1 MNILVIGGNGLF
13 GRKTVIQ
20 LAQDKEI
27 NNVVSMDVVPTKEW
41 VLKEIGRHS
50 DKYKFV
56 RGDVSYLEDILTA
69 IKQFSID
76 RIINF
81 AFILP
86 GETME
91 TNPRLAVKV
100 NELGMC
106 NSFEAARL
114 MGISRVVY
122 ASSEGVYGPQDEYG
136 NRDVTEEDK
145 MHPGS
150 AYAIAKQLSELL
162 AAQYDRLYGINF
174 SALRPC
180 IGYGHGGLTP
190 PLIKQFCDLVSLP
203 ATGKTFTTED
213 DGTLQVSLSSADD
226 VAALAIKLI
235 KLPSSPHPAYNV
247 GGAPTSMIDV
257 AKVIRKYIPEANIRF
272 GKQPPLTPD
281 RGLYGIPW
289 KISSK
294 LAEKDLG
301 FSLLPLDK
309 AVLLHINDARTEAGL
324 PLFTC

>member
-1 MNILVIGGNGLF
+1 MNVLVIGGNGLF

-20 LAQDKEI
+20 LTRDEEVST
-27 NNVVSMDVVPTKEW
+27 VVSMDVIRTKDW
-41 VLKEIGRHS
+41 VLKEIGRHG

-56 RGDVSYLEDILTA
+56 HGDVSNLEDTLA
-69 IKQFSID
+69 VIKQFSID

-86 GETME
+86 GETMN

-106 NSFEAARL
+106 NAFEAARL

-122 ASSEGVYGPQDEYG
+122 TSSEGVYGPQNEYG
-136 NRDVTEEDK
+136 NREVTEEDK
-145 MHPGS
+145 MLPGS

-162 AAQYDRLYGINF
+162 AAQYNRLYGINF
-174 SALRPC
+174 TALRPC
-180 IGYGHGGLTP
+180 TGYGHGGLTP

-203 ATGKTFTTED
+203 AAGKAYVTED
-213 DGTLQVSLSSADD
+213 DGTMPVSLSSADD
-226 VAALAIKLI
+226 VAALATRLI

-247 GGAPTSMIDV
+247 GSSPTSMKDV
-257 AKVIRKYIPEANIRF
+257 AKVVRKYIPEANIRF
-272 GKQPPLTPD
+272 GTQPPSPD

-289 KISSK
+289 IISSK

-301 FSLLPLDK
+301 FSLLPLEK

-324 PLFTC
+324 EIING

>member
-1 MNILVIGGNGLF
+1 MNILVLGGSGLF
-13 GRKTVIQ
+13 GRKTVIR
-20 LAQDKEI
+20 LSRDKDI
-27 NNVVSMDVVPTKEW
+27 SNVVSMDVTPTKEW
-41 VLKEIGRHS
+41 VLKQIGKDAGKFR
-50 DKYKFV
+50 FV
-56 RGDVSYLEDILTA
+56 RGDVSEIEDILAA
-69 IKQFSID
+69 IKQFAID

-86 GETME
+86 GETLD

-122 ASSEGVYGPQDEYG
+122 ASSEGVYGPQGEYG
-136 NRDVTEEDK
+136 NRAVTEEDK

-150 AYAIAKQLSELL
+150 AYAIAKQLSEIL
-162 AAQYDRLYGINF
+162 AAQYNRLNGINF
-174 SALRPC
+174 TALRPC

-190 PLIKQFCDLVSLP
+190 PMIRQFCDLVSLP
-203 ATGKTFTTED
+203 AIGKPFSVEA
-213 DGTLQVSLSSADD
+213 DGTTQVSLSSADD
-226 VAALAIKLI
+226 VAALAIKLV
-235 KLPSSPHPAYNV
+235 KMPSSPHPAYNV
-247 GGAPTSMIDV
+247 GGPPTDMKDV
-257 AKVIRKYIPEANIRF
+257 AKVVKRFIPDARISF
-272 GKQPPLTPD
+272 GKEPPPAD

-289 KISSK
+289 IISSA

-301 FSLLPLDK
+301 FTLLTLEE

-324 PLFTC
+324 PLIEG

>member
-1 MNILVIGGNGLF
+1 MNVLVLGGSGLF
-13 GRKTVIQ
+13 GRKTVIR
-20 LAQDKEI
+20 LSREKEI
-27 NNVVSMDVVPTKEW
+27 STVVSMDVTPTKEW
-41 VLKEIGRHS
+41 VLKQIGLDVNKFR
-50 DKYKFV
+50 FV
-56 RGDVSYLEDILTA
+56 RGDVSELEDILAA

-86 GETME
+86 GETLD

-136 NRDVTEEDK
+136 NREVTEEDK

-150 AYAIAKQLSELL
+150 AYAIAKQLSEIL
-162 AAQYDRLYGINF
+162 AAQYNRLYGINF
-174 SALRPC
+174 TALRPC

-190 PLIKQFCDLVSLP
+190 PMIKQFCDLVSFP
-203 ATGKTFTTED
+203 AVGKPFSVEA
-213 DGTLQVSLSSADD
+213 DGTTQVSLSSADD
-226 VAALAIKLI
+226 VAALAIKLV
-235 KLPSSPHPAYNV
+235 KMPSSPHPAYNV
-247 GGAPTSMIDV
+247 GGPPTNMKDV
-257 AKVIRKYIPEANIRF
+257 AKVVKQFIPEAQISF
-272 GKQPPLTPD
+272 GTEPPPAD

-289 KISSK
+289 IISSA
-294 LAEKDLG
+294 LAEKDL
-301 FSLLPLDK
+301 SLTLLPLDE
-309 AVLLHINDARTEAGL
+309 AVLIHINDARTEAGL
-324 PLFTC
+324 PLLKG

>member
-20 LAQDKEI
+20 LVQDKEI
-27 NNVVSMDVVPTKEW
+27 SSVISMDVVSTRDW
-41 VLKEIGRHS
+41 VLKEIGHYG
-50 DKYKFV
+50 DKYNFV
-56 RGDVSYLEDILTA
+56 RGDVSNLEDILTA
-69 IKQFSID
+69 IKLFSID

-86 GETME
+86 GETLD

-106 NSFEAARL
+106 NAFEAARL

-122 ASSEGVYGPQDEYG
+122 ASSEGVYGPQNEYG
-136 NRDVTEEDK
+136 NREVTEEDK

-162 AAQYDRLYGINF
+162 AAQYNRLYGINF
-174 SALRPC
+174 TALRPC

-203 ATGKTFTTED
+203 ATGKTFITED
-213 DGTLQVSLSSADD
+213 DGAIEVSLSSADD

-247 GGAPTSMIDV
+247 GSAPTSMKDV
-257 AKVIRKYIPEANIRF
+257 AKAVYKYIPDAKIKF
-272 GKQPPLTPD
+272 GIHPPSPD

-289 KISSK
+289 IISSK
-294 LAEKDLG
+294 LAKKDLD
-301 FSLLPLDK
+301 FALLPLEK
-309 AVLLHINDARTEAGL
+309 AVLLHINDARIEAGL
-324 PLFTC
+324 PLISD

>member
-1 MNILVIGGNGLF
+1 MSVLVIGGNGLF

-27 NNVVSMDVVPTKEW
+27 STVVSMDVVPTKDW
-41 VLKEIGRHS
+41 VLQEIGQHR

-56 RGDVSYLEDILTA
+56 RGDVSNLEDILAA

-86 GETME
+86 GETMD

-114 MGISRVVY
+114 MGISRLVY
-122 ASSEGVYGPQDEYG
+122 ASSEGVYGPQNEYG
-136 NRDVTEEDK
+136 NREVTEEDK

-162 AAQYDRLYGINF
+162 ADQYYKLYGINF
-174 SALRPC
+174 TALRPC

-203 ATGKTFTTED
+203 AAGKAFTTKD

-226 VAALAIKLI
+226 VAALAIKLV

-247 GGAPTSMIDV
+247 GSSPTSMKDV
-257 AKVIRKYIPEANIRF
+257 AKAVHKYIPDANIKF
-272 GKQPPLTPD
+272 GTQPPSPD

-289 KISSK
+289 IISSK
-294 LAEKDLG
+294 LAKKDLG
-301 FSLLPLDK
+301 FSLLPLEK
-309 AVLLHINDARTEAGL
+309 AVLLHINDARIEAGI
-324 PLFTC
+324 PITKG

>member
-1 MNILVIGGNGLF
+1 MNVLVLGGSGLF
-13 GRKTVIQ
+13 GRKTIIRLTRDEDVS
-20 LAQDKEI
+20 L
-27 NNVVSMDVVPTKEW
+27 VVSMDVIPTKEW
-41 VLKEIGRHS
+41 VLRQIGMDAGKFR
-50 DKYKFV
+50 FV
-56 RGDVSYLEDILTA
+56 RGDVSEIEDILAA

-86 GETME
+86 GETLD

-114 MGISRVVY
+114 MGISRVVF

-136 NRDVTEEDK
+136 NRPVTEEDK

-150 AYAIAKQLSELL
+150 AYAIAKQLSEIL
-162 AAQYDRLYGINF
+162 AAQYHKLYGINF
-174 SALRPC
+174 TALRPC

-190 PLIKQFCDLVSLP
+190 SMIKQFCDLVSLP
-203 ATGKTFTTED
+203 AVGKPFSAESDGTTE
-213 DGTLQVSLSSADD
+213 VSLSSADD
-226 VAALAIKLI
+226 VAALAVKLV
-235 KLPSSPHPAYNV
+235 KMPSSPHPAYNV
-247 GGAPTSMIDV
+247 GGPPTDMRDV
-257 AKVIRKYIPEANIRF
+257 ADVVRKFIPDARISF
-272 GKQPPLTPD
+272 GKEPPPAD
-281 RGLYGIPW
+281 RGQNGIPW
-289 KISSK
+289 IISSA

-301 FSLLPLDK
+301 FSLMPLED

-324 PLFTC
+324 PLIGR

>member
-1 MNILVIGGNGLF
+1 MNILVLGGSGLF
-13 GRKTVIQ
+13 GRKTVIR
-20 LAQDKEI
+20 LSRDKDI
-27 NNVVSMDVVPTKEW
+27 STVVSMDVTPTKEW
-41 VLKEIGRHS
+41 VLKQIGKDAGKFR
-50 DKYKFV
+50 FV
-56 RGDVSYLEDILTA
+56 RGDVSEMEDILAA

-86 GETME
+86 GETLD

-122 ASSEGVYGPQDEYG
+122 ASSEGVYGPQGEYG
-136 NRDVTEEDK
+136 NRAVTEEDK

-150 AYAIAKQLSELL
+150 AYAIAKQLSEILS
-162 AAQYDRLYGINF
+162 AQYNRLYGINF
-174 SALRPC
+174 TALRPC

-190 PLIKQFCDLVSLP
+190 PMIKQFCDLVSLP
-203 ATGKTFTTED
+203 AIGKPFSVD
-213 DGTLQVSLSSADD
+213 ADGTTQVSLSSADD
-226 VAALAIKLI
+226 VAALAIKLV
-235 KLPSSPHPAYNV
+235 KMPSSPHPAYNV
-247 GGAPTSMIDV
+247 GGPPADMKDV
-257 AKVIRKYIPEANIRF
+257 AKVVKRFIPEAKISF
-272 GKQPPLTPD
+272 GKEPPQAD

-289 KISSK
+289 IISSA

-301 FSLLPLDK
+301 FHLLTLEE

-324 PLFTC
+324 PLIKR